1 MVSINYR
8 LGMLG
13 FLSLADTN
21 LPGNMGLL
29 DQVMALKW
37 VQTNIKE
44 FGGDPDRVTIM
55 GESAGSWSAFYHMM
69 SPLSKGLF
77 QQVIGQSGTV
87 MSPNWMEYTED
98 EAVRYILTTK
108 LDLALVFCLY
118 IILRCLSLILCRI
131 IYILRHTFK
140 MGPIISYCFELFVYN
155 IY

>member
-37 VQTNIKE
+37 IQTNIKE

-108 LDLALVFCLY
+108 LDLALVFCFTMLK
-118 IILRCLSLILCRI
+118 SD
-131 IYILRHTFK
+131 F
-140 MGPIISYCFELFVYN
+140 M
-155 IY
+155 

>member
-118 IILRCLSLILCRI
+118 A
-131 IYILRHTFK
+131 
-140 MGPIISYCFELFVYN
+140 
-155 IY
+155 

>member
-37 VQTNIKE
+37 IQTNIKE

-118 IILRCLSLILCRI
+118 YFTMLKSD
-131 IYILRHTFK
+131 F
-140 MGPIISYCFELFVYN
+140 M
-155 IY
+155 

>member
-55 GESAGSWSAFYHMM
+55 GESAGSWSAFYHMV

-108 LDLALVFCLY
+108 LDLALVFFLY
-118 IILRCLSLILCRI
+118 ITMLKSD
-131 IYILRHTFK
+131 F
-140 MGPIISYCFELFVYN
+140 M
-155 IY
+155 